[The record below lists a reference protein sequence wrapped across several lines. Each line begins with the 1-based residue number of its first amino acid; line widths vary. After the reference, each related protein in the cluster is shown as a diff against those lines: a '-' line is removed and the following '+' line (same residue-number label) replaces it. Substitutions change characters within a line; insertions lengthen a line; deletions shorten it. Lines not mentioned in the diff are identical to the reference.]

1 MKEHRI
7 GIVTH
12 YYDKIGVAAL
22 ALEGE
27 LAVGDIIHIKGHTTD
42 FAQKIESIQIENKNV
57 EHAKKGDDVA
67 IKVRETAREHDVVY
81 KVLEAWWDDYLINE
95 KL

>member
-1 MKEHRI
+1 MKEQRI
-7 GIVTH
+7 GIVNH

-22 ALEGE
+22 VLESE

-57 EHAKKGDDVA
+57 ERAKEGDNIGIKIKEHAK
-67 IKVRETAREHDVVY
+67 EHDVVY
-81 KVLEAWWDDYLINE
+81 KVVEG
-95 KL
+95 

>member
-42 FAQKIESIQIENKNV
+42 FAQKIESIQIEHKNA
-57 EHAKKGDDVA
+57 EHAKKDDDVA
-67 IKVRETAREHDVVY
+67 IKVRETAREHDVVC
-81 KVLEAWWDDYLINE
+81 KVLEAWWDDYLINK

>member
-1 MKEHRI
+1 MKKEMI
-7 GIVTH
+7 GIVNH
-12 YYDKIGVAAL
+12 YYDKIEVAVL

-42 FAQKIESIQIENKNV
+42 FAQKIESMQIENKNI

-67 IKVRETAREHDVVY
+67 IKVKETAREHDVVY
-81 KVLEAWWDDYLINE
+81 KVVEAWFDDYLMN
-95 KL
+95 KKM